1 MSISKVSTRRYY
13 IRSDNIFLP
22 KKLMGLQAIDAN
34 TVSELMEKIYE
45 RYNFLEVAKG
55 RVQLWSANTGV
66 KRIRLDTLEEIPKE
80 YEILWMK
87 GVPVG

>member
-1 MSISKVSTRRYY
+1 MSKSEVSSRRYY
-13 IRSDNIFLP
+13 IRSDNIYLP
-22 KKLMGLQAIDAN
+22 ENLMGLQAIDAN
-34 TVSELMEKIYE
+34 TVSELMQKVYE
-45 RYNFLEVAKG
+45 RYNFSEVAKG

-87 GVPVG
+87 GVPVD